1 MNYRAI
7 ESEDDFEFIIKRC
20 VEEAKNGHFSRNY
33 ALPIPSIQAGLRSQ
47 IECAVTDSPYPFEP
61 GNPRHGTGAQIT
73 LVVQEDQ
80 RIGFI
85 LLLEHMPG
93 SWNDKVELHL
103 LSIVPEHRG
112 RGIGTKIVRDILNL
126 IPARKIYARCYVVS
140 KVMIG
145 ILEKNGFQTEATSCQ
160 GTQTLNLQR

>member
-20 VEEAKNGHFSRNY
+20 IEEAKDGHFSKNY
-33 ALPIPSIQAGLRSQ
+33 ALSIPAVQAGLRSQ
-47 IECAVTDSPYPFEP
+47 IACAVNDSPYPFEP
-61 GNPRHGTGAQIT
+61 GNPRHGTGAKIT
-73 LVVQEDQ
+73 LVAQEGQ

-112 RGIGTKIVRDILNL
+112 CGIGTRVVRDLLNSL
-126 IPARKIYARCYVVS
+126 PAREIYARCYSVS

-145 ILEKNGFQTEATSCQ
+145 VLEKNGFQIEATSCQ
-160 GTQTLNLQR
+160 GTQTLILRR